1 MFTVLRRCLYI
12 HLPMSII
19 CTRYFREIGVAFD
32 WAGTAES
39 WQGVS
44 TSKNTLGQIA
54 MLGVLYFFWEVR
66 RNWPK
71 YGIRNLHVIYLLM
84 ALYLLKGGPGSV
96 SMTSISVC
104 AIAVVIFLRIQ
115 ALRYRL
121 ASVRG
126 FVLTAFGLIATLGTF
141 VVVHSVAMF
150 SADSIFGKMI
160 TLFGRDI
167 TLTDRTFI
175 WHDVYG
181 AAASNPLFGVGFGGF
196 WIGRMSNIPWNA
208 QMTWVL
214 GQAHS
219 GYVDTYLQL
228 GVVGVVLLLC
238 VFFTTLPRLLDSLTD
253 DFDLGC
259 FRITMFLTILFI
271 NITESVYLRGDHHLW
286 LIFQVVLW
294 AIPPDGT
301 GIDKHRSEYEV
312 SRAPNAPDD
321 SATPSE
327 PLQSSLASI

>member
-1 MFTVLRRCLYI
+1 
-12 HLPMSII
+12 
-19 CTRYFREIGVAFD
+19 
-32 WAGTAES
+32 
-39 WQGVS
+39 
-44 TSKNTLGQIA
+44 
-54 MLGVLYFFWEVR
+54 
-66 RNWPK
+66 
-71 YGIRNLHVIYLLM
+71 
-84 ALYLLKGGPGSV
+84 
-96 SMTSISVC
+96 
-104 AIAVVIFLRIQ
+104 
-115 ALRYRL
+115 
-121 ASVRG
+121 
-126 FVLTAFGLIATLGTF
+126 VLTAFGLIVTLGTF

-181 AAASNPLFGVGFGGF
+181 AASGNPLFGVGFGGF
-196 WIGRMSNIPWNA
+196 WIGRMANIPWNA

-228 GVVGVVLLLC
+228 GVVGIILLLC

-253 DFDLGC
+253 DFDFGC
-259 FRITMFLTILFI
+259 FRITMFLTMLFI

-301 GIDKHRSEYEV
+301 GIDNRRSESEV
-312 SRAPNAPDD
+312 GRAPHAPDD

-327 PLQSSLASI
+327 PLRSSLASI